1 MSIDI
6 NSPNRLI
13 NRELSWLEFNCRVL
27 EEAANPKTPLLEKL
41 KFLAISDRNL
51 DEFYMVRV
59 AGLKRKKAADIGIVS
74 KEGLTVTEQLDYIYK
89 KSKVIFKDQSL
100 CFNHLCDELKE
111 QDVEIIKSVDLRKK
125 ELEWLEDYFLKK
137 IFPAIT
143 PLAIDPLHPFPVIP
157 NDALSIVL
165 KLFDKEHDKFQW
177 SIIPIPQ
184 NMQRFIKI
192 CGENKRLLPTEDAI
206 RLFLRKVMPNFN
218 IISSG
223 YIHLIRDSEMDID
236 DDLEDV
242 EELIESFKSALNKRK
257 HGSVIRLMVNKDID
271 IDLIEFATNELHV
284 EPDAIF
290 EIDGLLNLSD
300 IEEISIENKSQFK
313 FRPFNPAVPDYIK
326 EFSGDMFA
334 VIKHRNVLL
343 HHPYE
348 SFDPVINLV
357 EQAANDPNVISIKQ
371 TLYRTSDNSPIVKA
385 LAQAAEHGK
394 SVTVVVELKARFDE
408 EKNIHVA
415 QVLEDAGAQVVFGFM
430 KYKTHVKLLLIS
442 RKEEEEIVNYLH
454 FSTGNY
460 HPITAKTYTDISYF
474 SADQDLALEATKVF
488 NYITG
493 YVQPAN
499 LKKFNISPIA
509 LQRIIF
515 DLIDVEIENAQAG
528 KPAGIWLKLN
538 SLVDSKIIDK
548 LYEASCAGVKI
559 ELVIRGICCL
569 KPGIPGLSENIKVRS
584 IVGRFLEHSRLVCFA
599 NGEALPSSKSK
610 VYISSADWMPR
621 SFHRRV
627 EAMILVEDKDI
638 KKRILDELMYLNLN
652 DTEQTWFLDSEGHY
666 HRNEDTNKKAIN
678 IHKEFMARVK
688 EEQ

>member
-1 MSIDI
+1 MSVDLK
-6 NSPNRLI
+6 SPNRLI

-27 EEAANPKTPLLEKL
+27 EEASNPKNPLLEKL
-41 KFLAISDRNL
+41 KFLSISDKNL

-74 KEGLTVTEQLDYIYK
+74 KEGFTTAEQLDYIYK
-89 KSKVIFKDQSL
+89 KTKVIFKDQSH
-100 CFNHLCDELKE
+100 CFNHLCEDLKE
-111 QDVEIIKSVDLRKK
+111 QGVEIIKSIDLKKK

-165 KLFDKEHDKFQW
+165 KLFDKEHDRFQW

-192 CGENKRLLPTEDAI
+192 CDENKKLLPTEDAI
-206 RLFLRKVMPNFN
+206 RLFLRKVMPNFS

-242 EELIESFKSALNKRK
+242 EELLESFKSALNKRK

-271 IDLIEFATNELHV
+271 PDLIEFATNELHV

-290 EIDGLLNLSD
+290 EIDGILNLSD
-300 IEEISIENKSQFK
+300 IEEISFETKSKFK
-313 FRPFNPAVPDYIK
+313 FQPHNPVIPDYIK
-326 EFSGDMFA
+326 EVSGDIFSL
-334 VIKHRNVLL
+334 VKQKDVLL

-348 SFDPVINLV
+348 SFDSVVDLL

-371 TLYRTSDNSPIVKA
+371 TLYRTSDDSPIVKA

-394 SVTVVVELKARFDE
+394 SVTVVIELKARFDE
-408 EKNIHVA
+408 EQNINLA
-415 QVLEDAGAQVVFGFM
+415 EKLENSGAQVVFGFM

-442 RKEEEEIVNYLH
+442 RKEENEVVNYLH

-460 HPITAKTYTDISYF
+460 HPITAKIYTDLSYF

-493 YVQPAN
+493 YVQPVD
-499 LKKFNISPIA
+499 LESFSISPLY
-509 LQRIIF
+509 LQKNIF
-515 DLIDVEIENAQAG
+515 ALIDNEIENLKAG
-528 KPAGIWLKLN
+528 KPAGIWVKLN

-548 LYEASCAGVKI
+548 LYEASNAGVKI

-569 KPGIPGLSENIKVRS
+569 KPGIKGLSENIRVRS

-599 NGEALPSSKSK
+599 NGEEFSADTAK
-610 VYISSADWMPR
+610 VFISSADWMPR

-627 EAMILVEDKDI
+627 EAMISINDKEI
-638 KKRILDELMYLNLN
+638 KRRILDEIMFLNLN
-652 DTEQTWFLDSEGHY
+652 DTEQTWFLDSEGRY
-666 HRNEDTNKKAIN
+666 HRYIDRENKQIN
-678 IHKEFMARVK
+678 IHQEFIDRTKED
-688 EEQ
+688 